1 MSATAILL
9 AGCSGSGAGLDE
21 NGRPLG
27 ESGGG
32 ETPLT
37 ADFASLQQHIFT
49 PLCTG
54 CHAGAGAPLGLR
66 LTEDV
71 SYASI
76 VNTPS
81 VEVPSLQRV
90 TPGNPDASYLLQKV
104 SGTAAVG
111 DRMPLGGPPLSP
123 DLIATLRQWIADGA
137 MAPAATAAATTIA
150 PKMIA
155 VLPIPEVGMSVAA
168 SDAMG
173 TIVLAASSE
182 LDATS
187 LDVNTITLMRS
198 GGDGSFLEGN
208 EVAVP
213 IQPVQLRTLIPAT
226 LAITP
231 QEAWVADRYRLTV
244 SGSNDLAV
252 RDLLAQPIDGDS
264 DGRPGGDFVLEFEV
278 TDTGTV
284 R

>member
-1 MSATAILL
+1 MSATAMLL

-21 NGRPLG
+21 NGRPLD

-123 DLIATLRQWIADGA
+123 DLIAALRQWIADGA
-137 MAPAATAAATTIA
+137 LAPAATAPAAATASSMT
-150 PKMIA
+150 A
-155 VLPIPEVGMSVAA
+155 VLPMPQTKLSVAPGI
-168 SDAMG
+168 SG
-173 TIVLAASSE
+173 VIVLAASSE
-182 LDATS
+182 LDTTS
-187 LDVNTITLMRS
+187 LDTNTITLLRS

-213 IQPVQLRTLIPAT
+213 IQPVQLRTLVPTT

-231 QEAWVADRYRLTV
+231 QVPWVADHYRLTV
-244 SGSNDLAV
+244 SGSDGLAV

-264 DGRPGGDFVLEFEV
+264 DGRPGGNFVLEFEV

>member
-21 NGRPLG
+21 NGRPLD

-71 SYASI
+71 AYASI
-76 VNTPS
+76 VNAPS

-111 DRMPLGGPPLSP
+111 DRMPLGGPPLSS
-123 DLIATLRQWIADGA
+123 DLIAALRQWIADGA
-137 MAPAATAAATTIA
+137 MAPAASAVATTTA

-155 VLPIPEVGMSVAA
+155 VLPMPETRISMVPGPLGV
-168 SDAMG
+168 
-173 TIVLAASSE
+173 IVLTASSE
-182 LDATS
+182 LDTTS
-187 LDVNTITLMRS
+187 LDTNTITLLRS

-213 IQPVQLRTLIPAT
+213 IQPLRLRTLVPAT

-231 QEAWVADRYRLTV
+231 QGAWVADSYRLTV

-252 RDLLAQPIDGDS
+252 RDLRAQPIDGDS